1 MHQRRR
7 GNFERAPLPPST
19 AATWP
24 WPRNVL
30 HHGVERSSKLAH
42 HGVPGQETAL
52 LGFAA
57 AWHGIAG
64 SGIVVEQVR
73 VLAPGR
79 GSYEATV
86 ESAMTRRF
94 PQSLYRRGSEP
105 DPRFSLANER
115 TFLAWVRTSL
125 ALMAA
130 GVALEALQLPISPA
144 FRMSAAALFVL
155 LGVLAAIQAWV
166 GWIRTERALREN
178 RALSGPPSGIV
189 IVIGIVAGVV
199 LLALGYLW

>member
-1 MHQRRR
+1 
-7 GNFERAPLPPST
+7 
-19 AATWP
+19 
-24 WPRNVL
+24 
-30 HHGVERSSKLAH
+30 
-42 HGVPGQETAL
+42 
-52 LGFAA
+52 
-57 AWHGIAG
+57 
-64 SGIVVEQVR
+64 
-73 VLAPGR
+73 
-79 GSYEATV
+79 
-86 ESAMTRRF
+86 MTRRF